1 MQQGEQ
7 AGRGR
12 SAAQSGCCTKR
23 VAPLP
28 QSGRPRS
35 DAMKAFAKNSAR
47 SQFCRFASASSENT
61 VAGSEWAEKSSSAAG
76 DRRTSSCS
84 GACRDAGNRRAG
96 WRTTERQRAAAP
108 TAAMPSAPAAGLR
121 QVVSPVRIAL
131 ERGLLRP
138 WPGAGNQER
147 VPLPGQKSSLKHHP
161 TDHPPVEPV

>member
-12 SAAQSGCCTKR
+12 SAARSGCCTKR

-28 QSGRPRS
+28 QPGRPRS
-35 DAMKAFAKNSAR
+35 DATKAFAKNSAR
-47 SQFCRFASASSENT
+47 SQSCRFASASSENT
-61 VAGSEWAEKSSSAAG
+61 AARSEWAEKSSSAAG

-84 GACRDAGNRRAG
+84 DACRDTGNRRAG
-96 WRTTERQRAAAP
+96 WWRTERQPAADP

-131 ERGLLRP
+131 GRGLFRP
-138 WPGAGNQER
+138 RPGAGNQER
-147 VPLPGQKSSLKHHP
+147 APLPSQKSRLKHHP
-161 TDHPPVEPV
+161 MVPSSS